1 MKLSTTHIKNISIY
15 IMSLLYIL
23 VGIKHF
29 SDPNFFLKIM
39 PEYLNYH
46 LELVYLS
53 GFFEILFGVL
63 LIFKKT
69 RFFGAWGVFILLI
82 CVFPA
87 NIYLYNSEAA
97 QIALDISKSQALM
110 RLPFQIPLL
119 ILAYWHS
126 NEKSS
131 KNFSIFCIMI
141 FIPTIIY
148 FSTL

>member
-1 MKLSTTHIKNISIY
+1 MKFSTTHIKNISIY

-23 VGIKHF
+23 IGIKHF

-39 PEYLNYH
+39 PKYLNYH

-131 KNFSIFCIMI
+131 KNFSTFCIII

>member
-1 MKLSTTHIKNISIY
+1 MKSSTTHIKNISIY

-46 LELVYLS
+46 LELVYIS
-53 GFFEILFGVL
+53 GFFEILFGIL

-131 KNFSIFCIMI
+131 KNFSTFCIII

>member
-29 SDPNFFLKIM
+29 SDPIFFLKIM

-46 LELVYLS
+46 LELVYIS
-53 GFFEILFGVL
+53 GFFEILFGIL

-97 QIALDISKSQALM
+97 QIALGISKTQALM

-131 KNFSIFCIMI
+131 KNFSTFCIII
-141 FIPTIIY
+141 FIPTIMY

>member
-1 MKLSTTHIKNISIY
+1 MKSSTTHIKNISIY

-46 LELVYLS
+46 LELVYIS
-53 GFFEILFGVL
+53 GFFEILFGIL

-69 RFFGAWGVFILLI
+69 RFFGACGVFILLI

-97 QIALDISKSQALM
+97 QIALDISKSQALI

-131 KNFSIFCIMI
+131 KNFSTFCIII

>member
-1 MKLSTTHIKNISIY
+1 MKFSTTHIKNISIY

-39 PEYLNYH
+39 PKYLNYH
-46 LELVYLS
+46 LELVYIS
-53 GFFEILFGVL
+53 GFFEILFGIL

-87 NIYLYNSEAA
+87 NIYLYNSETA

-131 KNFSIFCIMI
+131 KNFSTFCIII

>member
-1 MKLSTTHIKNISIY
+1 MKSSTTHIKNISIY

-46 LELVYLS
+46 LELVYIS
-53 GFFEILFGVL
+53 GFFEILFGIL

-87 NIYLYNSEAA
+87 NIYLYNSETA

-131 KNFSIFCIMI
+131 KNFSAFCIII

>member
-15 IMSLLYIL
+15 IMSLLYVL

-29 SDPNFFLKIM
+29 LDPNFFLKIM

-53 GFFEILFGVL
+53 GFFEILFGIL

-69 RFFGAWGVFILLI
+69 RLIGAWGVFILLI

-97 QIALDISKSQALM
+97 QIALDISKSQALI

-126 NEKSS
+126 NEKIS
-131 KNFSIFCIMI
+131 KTFSTFCIII

>member
-1 MKLSTTHIKNISIY
+1 MKLTTTHIKNISIY

-39 PEYLNYH
+39 PKYLNYH

-53 GFFEILFGVL
+53 GFFEILFGLL

-87 NIYLYNSEAA
+87 NLYLFNSEAA
-97 QIALDISKSQALM
+97 QIALDISKSQALI

-131 KNFSIFCIMI
+131 KNFSTFCIII

>member
-1 MKLSTTHIKNISIY
+1 MKSSTTHIKNISIY

-46 LELVYLS
+46 LELVYIS
-53 GFFEILFGVL
+53 GFFEILFGIL

-131 KNFSIFCIMI
+131 KNFSAFCIII

>member
-23 VGIKHF
+23 VGVKHF

-46 LELVYLS
+46 LELVYIS
-53 GFFEILFGVL
+53 GFFEILFGIL

-131 KNFSIFCIMI
+131 KNFSTFCIII

>member
-1 MKLSTTHIKNISIY
+1 MKFSTTHIKNISIY

-53 GFFEILFGVL
+53 GFFEILFGIL

-97 QIALDISKSQALM
+97 QIALDISKSQALI

-131 KNFSIFCIMI
+131 KTFSTFCIII

>member
-23 VGIKHF
+23 VGVKHF

-46 LELVYLS
+46 LELVYIS
-53 GFFEILFGVL
+53 GFFEILFGIL

-97 QIALDISKSQALM
+97 QIALDISKSQALI

-131 KNFSIFCIMI
+131 KNFSTFCIII

>member
-1 MKLSTTHIKNISIY
+1 
-15 IMSLLYIL
+15 
-23 VGIKHF
+23 
-29 SDPNFFLKIM
+29 M

-69 RFFGAWGVFILLI
+69 RSYGAWGIFLLLI

-97 QIALDISKSQALM
+97 QTALNISKSQALI

-119 ILAYWHS
+119 TLAY
-126 NEKSS
+126 
-131 KNFSIFCIMI
+131 
-141 FIPTIIY
+141 
-148 FSTL
+148 

>member
-1 MKLSTTHIKNISIY
+1 MKLSKTHIKNISIY

-39 PEYLNYH
+39 PKYLNYH
-46 LELVYLS
+46 LELVYIS
-53 GFFEILFGVL
+53 GFFEILFGIL

-97 QIALDISKSQALM
+97 QIALAISKSQALI
-110 RLPFQIPLL
+110 RLPFQTPLL

-126 NEKSS
+126 NEKNS
-131 KNFSIFCIMI
+131 KNFSTFCIII

>member
-1 MKLSTTHIKNISIY
+1 MKLSKTHIKNISIY

-46 LELVYLS
+46 LELVYIS
-53 GFFEILFGVL
+53 GFFEILFGIL

-131 KNFSIFCIMI
+131 KNFSTFCIII

>member
-1 MKLSTTHIKNISIY
+1 MKSSTTHIKNISIY

-46 LELVYLS
+46 LELVYIS
-53 GFFEILFGVL
+53 GFFEILFGIL

-97 QIALDISKSQALM
+97 QIALDISKSQALI
-110 RLPFQIPLL
+110 RLPFQILLL

-131 KNFSIFCIMI
+131 KNFSTFCIII

>member
-46 LELVYLS
+46 LELVYIS
-53 GFFEILFGVL
+53 GFFEILFGIL

-131 KNFSIFCIMI
+131 KNFSTFCIII

>member
-15 IMSLLYIL
+15 IMSLLYVL

-39 PEYLNYH
+39 PKYLNYH
-46 LELVYLS
+46 LELVYIS
-53 GFFEILFGVL
+53 GCFEILFGVL

-87 NIYLYNSEAA
+87 NIYLYNSETA
-97 QIALDISKSQALM
+97 QIALDISKSQALI

-126 NEKSS
+126 IEKSS
-131 KNFSIFCIMI
+131 KTFSTFCIII

>member
-1 MKLSTTHIKNISIY
+1 MKSSTTHIKNISIY

-46 LELVYLS
+46 LELVYIS
-53 GFFEILFGVL
+53 GFFEILFGIL

-97 QIALDISKSQALM
+97 QIALDISKSQALI
-110 RLPFQIPLL
+110 RIPFQIPLL

-131 KNFSIFCIMI
+131 KNFSTFCIII

>member
-15 IMSLLYIL
+15 IMSLLYVL

-82 CVFPA
+82 CIFPA

-97 QIALDISKSQALM
+97 QIALDISKSQALI

-126 NEKSS
+126 NEKIS
-131 KNFSIFCIMI
+131 KTFSTFCIII

>member
-1 MKLSTTHIKNISIY
+1 MKFSTNHIKKISIY

-39 PEYLNYH
+39 PKYLDSH

-69 RFFGAWGVFILLI
+69 RFIGAWGVFILLI

-97 QIALDISKSQALM
+97 QIALDISKSQALV
-110 RLPFQIPLL
+110 RLPFQIQLL

-131 KNFSIFCIMI
+131 KNFSTFCIII

>member
-46 LELVYLS
+46 LELVYIS
-53 GFFEILFGVL
+53 GFFEILFGIL

-97 QIALDISKSQALM
+97 QIALDISKSQALI

-131 KNFSIFCIMI
+131 KNFSTFCIII

>member
-1 MKLSTTHIKNISIY
+1 MKFSTTHIKNISIY

-46 LELVYLS
+46 LELVYIS

-87 NIYLYNSEAA
+87 NIYLFNSEAA
-97 QIALDISKSQALM
+97 QIALDISKSQALI

-131 KNFSIFCIMI
+131 KNFSTFCIII

>member
-15 IMSLLYIL
+15 IMSLLYVL

-29 SDPNFFLKIM
+29 SDPNFFIKIM

-53 GFFEILFGVL
+53 GFFEILFGIL

-69 RFFGAWGVFILLI
+69 RLIGAWGVFILLI
-82 CVFPA
+82 CVFPD

-97 QIALDISKSQALM
+97 QIALDISKSQALI

-131 KNFSIFCIMI
+131 KTFSIFCIII

>member
-1 MKLSTTHIKNISIY
+1 MKFSTNHIKKISIY

-39 PEYLNYH
+39 PKYLDSH

-53 GFFEILFGVL
+53 GFFEILFGIL

-131 KNFSIFCIMI
+131 KNFPFP
-141 FIPTIIY
+141 FLLFLGTIIC
-148 FSTL
+148 FFPLR

>member
-1 MKLSTTHIKNISIY
+1 MKLSITHIKNISIY

-39 PEYLNYH
+39 PKYLDYH

-131 KNFSIFCIMI
+131 KNFSTFCIII

>member
-1 MKLSTTHIKNISIY
+1 MKSSTTHVKNISIY

-46 LELVYLS
+46 LELVYIS
-53 GFFEILFGVL
+53 GFFEILFGIL

-131 KNFSIFCIMI
+131 KNFSTFCIII

>member
-39 PEYLNYH
+39 PKYLNYH
-46 LELVYLS
+46 LELVYIS
-53 GFFEILFGVL
+53 GFFEILFGIL

-87 NIYLYNSEAA
+87 NIYLYTSEAA
-97 QIALDISKSQALM
+97 QIALDISKSQALI

-131 KNFSIFCIMI
+131 KNFSTFCIII

>member
-39 PEYLNYH
+39 PEYLKFH
-46 LELVYLS
+46 LELVYIS
-53 GFFEILFGVL
+53 GFFEILFGIL

-131 KNFSIFCIMI
+131 KNFSTFCIII

>member
-39 PEYLNYH
+39 PKYLNYH
-46 LELVYLS
+46 LELVYIS
-53 GFFEILFGVL
+53 GFFEILFGIL

-69 RFFGAWGVFILLI
+69 RFFGDWGVFILLI

-97 QIALDISKSQALM
+97 QIALAISKSQALI
-110 RLPFQIPLL
+110 RLPFQTPLL

-126 NEKSS
+126 NEKNS
-131 KNFSIFCIMI
+131 KNFSTFCIII

>member
-46 LELVYLS
+46 LELVYIS
-53 GFFEILFGVL
+53 GFFEILFGIL

-119 ILAYWHS
+119 IIAYWHS

-131 KNFSIFCIMI
+131 KNFSTFCIII

>member
-15 IMSLLYIL
+15 IMSSLYIL

-29 SDPNFFLKIM
+29 SDSNFFLKIM

-46 LELVYLS
+46 LELVYIS
-53 GFFEILFGVL
+53 GFFEILFGIL

-131 KNFSIFCIMI
+131 KNFSTFCIII

>member
-1 MKLSTTHIKNISIY
+1 MKSSTTHIKNISIY

-46 LELVYLS
+46 LELVYIS
-53 GFFEILFGVL
+53 GFFEILFGIL

-131 KNFSIFCIMI
+131 KTCSIFCIII

>member
-15 IMSLLYIL
+15 IMSLLYVL

-29 SDPNFFLKIM
+29 LDPNFFLKIM
-39 PEYLNYH
+39 PEYLNHH
-46 LELVYLS
+46 LELVYIS

-82 CVFPA
+82 CIFPA

-97 QIALDISKSQALM
+97 QIALDISKSQALI

-126 NEKSS
+126 NEKIS
-131 KNFSIFCIMI
+131 KTFSTFCIII

>member
-46 LELVYLS
+46 LELVYIS
-53 GFFEILFGVL
+53 GFFEILFGIL

-97 QIALDISKSQALM
+97 QIALDISKSQALI

-131 KNFSIFCIMI
+131 KNFSTFCIII
-141 FIPTIIY
+141 FIPTIMY